1 MGVRSTPGG
10 RSMGRDGVF
19 PLPFIGLCCFLV
31 ACTPLRGPAPIE
43 EWASGSAGP
52 RAADEAIELAP
63 ASAPPPATGVA
74 ATDQSGMGADVGTS
88 ARTVPVQSLLASAM
102 QASARND
109 WAVAAATLERAI
121 KLAPTDGSLWTQF
134 GLCPLPTWRSH
145 PGAAT
150 RAARVDTVVSDAD
163 HASRNMAPARE
174 GRMARRRR
182 PCRARG
188 CRRSAA
194 TRIAS
199 A

>member
-121 KLAPTDGSLWTQF
+121 KLAPTDGSLWTQLAYVHYRRGDLTQARQLGQRALTRSF
-134 GLCPLPTWRSH
+134 PT
-145 PGAAT
+145 PTT
-150 RAARVDTVVSDAD
+150 RAATWRLLEKVEWRAGDA
-163 HASRNMAPARE
+163 HAAR
-174 GRMARRRR
+174 
-182 PCRARG
+182 
-188 CRRSAA
+188 AA
-194 TRIAS
+194 AEEALRLE
-199 A
+199 